1 MRPRETVR
9 FARNALLSAIIT
21 LGALLLGTANA
32 AENMIGQQNQSDKE
46 RNGVSPQREMDGKP
60 LEGHP
65 EIHWNYSELMIEWGF
80 NEGTGK
86 LAFDG
91 SVELTYGPGAL
102 GLAKPLTEDKATSM
116 TGERT
121 WKSPA
126 SSGARRGIT
135 IPALYADAVLGPTRT
150 IITVRTES
158 GSFSFQPADLA
169 TGPILAP
176 EYGFFI
182 RSMKKPQAS
191 RAAQKTWPPSAEMLT
206 TKIGSDGLTGWGTKT
221 DISVNANAGAEPLV
235 LHGGALK
242 VPARSVIVHPGPT
255 PDYDVA
261 IGWKSPISGKVAITA
276 KVAHVFRGGNGVEWS
291 IRHDGK
297 AGHRIL
303 AGGLIASGGA
313 AEIPSAADASKL
325 AALDVEQGELV
336 SLRIGDRGNYHCDS
350 TAVELTIVE
359 LGDKARTW
367 SLCKDVVDDIQA
379 GNPHADSQGNAA
391 VWCFFAPGSRP
402 WQNVSW
408 WSREVAVQV
417 RSGYGPRIH
426 GGARQA

>member
-1 MRPRETVR
+1 MRPRGTVR

-21 LGALLLGTANA
+21 LGALLLGTATA
-32 AENMIGQQNQSDKE
+32 AENMLGRQSQSDKE
-46 RNGVSPQREMDGKP
+46 RNGVSAQREMDGKP

-135 IPALYADAVLGPTRT
+135 IPALYADAVLGPIRT

-182 RSMKKPQAS
+182 RSS
-191 RAAQKTWPPSAEMLT
+191 
-206 TKIGSDGLTGWGTKT
+206 
-221 DISVNANAGAEPLV
+221 
-235 LHGGALK
+235 
-242 VPARSVIVHPGPT
+242 
-255 PDYDVA
+255 
-261 IGWKSPISGKVAITA
+261 
-276 KVAHVFRGGNGVEWS
+276 
-291 IRHDGK
+291 
-297 AGHRIL
+297 
-303 AGGLIASGGA
+303 
-313 AEIPSAADASKL
+313 
-325 AALDVEQGELV
+325 
-336 SLRIGDRGNYHCDS
+336 
-350 TAVELTIVE
+350 
-359 LGDKARTW
+359 
-367 SLCKDVVDDIQA
+367 
-379 GNPHADSQGNAA
+379 
-391 VWCFFAPGSRP
+391 
-402 WQNVSW
+402 
-408 WSREVAVQV
+408 
-417 RSGYGPRIH
+417 
-426 GGARQA
+426 